1 MKNLGPAA
9 TTLALVILL
18 ALGTATPGFAMSHE
32 KKPSGEIA
40 NVQYLTAT
48 VEKIDHSTRIVT
60 LKGPGG
66 NTTTFRVSDE
76 AKNLDK
82 VKAGDFVD
90 VKYYEAVAWQVM
102 KPGTSPKG
110 VAIASAVER
119 AKKGEQPKAEMGSQV
134 TIVADIE
141 AIDKDGKYVTLKGPQ
156 GNSERVA
163 VRNPKNLENVKV
175 GDQVQI
181 TYTEAMAISVEPAS
195 PGGKK

>member
-1 MKNLGPAA
+1 MKNLVLAA
-9 TTLALVILL
+9 TAAALVCLL
-18 ALGTATPGFAMSHE
+18 TLGTATPGFAMGHD

-40 NVQYLTAT
+40 NVKELTAT
-48 VEKIDHSTRIVT
+48 VEKIDHSTRMVT

-66 NTTTFRVSDE
+66 DMVTFRASDE
-76 AKNLDK
+76 AKNLDQ
-82 VKAGDFVD
+82 VNAGDFVN

-110 VAIASAVER
+110 VSTTSAVER
-119 AKKGEQPKAEMGSQV
+119 AKKGEQPAATMGKQV

-141 AIDKDGKYVTLKGPQ
+141 AIDKDKKHVTLKGPQ
-156 GNSERVA
+156 GNSQRIA

-175 GDQVQI
+175 GDQVQLI
-181 TYTEAMAISVEPAS
+181 LTEAMAISVEPAS